1 MQIVVNDEKIDFALE
16 NESSLGEV
24 VTAVEAWLNKS
35 NLIVTSI
42 NLDLRDSG
50 KQERDLTEEP
60 EENWAGTPLDGID
73 RLVITARLLKEV
85 RFSNIQT
92 VLSYLGLFKS
102 AVESRDRLQLGDLL
116 QGQEDTF
123 KSLGIIYTSS
133 LNPKSCQEA
142 NELESLL
149 AGANTETI
157 LAWPDGVRKRAL
169 DIVDVL
175 SGMLSVRLDEM
186 TNPFALLDSS
196 IKDLELASN
205 EIKEVSVLLQTGQE
219 QKAMAVIIEFADL
232 SQRLLRILSNME
244 ESSHI
249 SLKELKIGEESASG
263 FFADF
268 NGILRELLGAFDTK
282 DTVLIGDLLEYE
294 VAPRIELFL
303 NFLKEVQS
311 KQIEEP

>member
-42 NLDLRDSG
+42 NLGLRDSG

-92 VLSYLGLFKS
+92 GLSYLGLFKS
-102 AVESRDRLQLGDLL
+102 AVENRDRLQLGDLL

-123 KSLGIIYTSS
+123 KSLGIIFTSS
-133 LNPKSCQEA
+133 LNPKSYQEV
-142 NELESLL
+142 NDLESLL
-149 AGANTETI
+149 AGANAETI

-186 TNPFALLDSS
+186 TNPFAALDSS
-196 IKDLELASN
+196 IKELELASN
-205 EIKEVSVLLQTGQE
+205 EIKEVSVLLQTGQD

-232 SQRLLRILSNME
+232 SQRLLRVLSNME

-249 SLKELKIGEESASG
+249 SLNELKIGEESASS

-303 NFLKEVQS
+303 SFLKEVQS